1 MLQMFIDWYVKAE
14 TVFKEVRV
22 GFPEMLKQH
31 ILAVGHDVG
40 VFMTTHGM
48 VLALAVATAFTIG
61 LVAYLVARI
70 RQLKRDVKNRE
81 DYTIFVRNQRDNWLQ
96 HYINKK
102 DQLCHMTDELEAE
115 QVRNVELEERN
126 TELSG
131 MNSDLNEKVDEMQV
145 TIDELGLEITD
156 LKDENESLD
165 TRNDELISDIAET
178 NGNLFRAE
186 EERDGFE
193 NELEELRNKFD
204 TSTKLVGMLK

>member
-48 VLALAVATAFTIG
+48 VLALAVATVFTIG
-61 LVAYLVARI
+61 LVAYLATRL
-70 RQLKRDVKNRE
+70 RNTKRELDASESATTRHHDNAE
-81 DYTIFVRNQRDNWLQ
+81 FWRNQWKVKHNCVVELVDT
-96 HYINKK
+96 H
-102 DQLCHMTDELEAE
+102 DEL
-115 QVRNVELEERN
+115 VSRNNELEERN

-145 TIDELGLEITD
+145 TIASLEEERDDAQGEANEQESRADANWDD
-156 LKDENESLD
+156 LQ
-165 TRNDELISDIAET
+165 ET
-178 NGNLFRAE
+178 NEKLFRVE

>member
-40 VFMTTHGM
+40 VFITTHGM

-61 LVAYLVARI
+61 LVAYLATRLRNSKRELELSEWATI
-70 RQLKRDVKNRE
+70 RHLDNVK
-81 DYTIFVRNQRDNWLQ
+81 FWRNQWKVKHNCVVELVDT
-96 HYINKK
+96 H
-102 DQLCHMTDELEAE
+102 DEL
-115 QVRNVELEERN
+115 VSRNNELEERN